1 MGFKRT
7 VLLPQPIEQEADQ
20 YLQDAGCNI
29 IRCNSCTFE
38 EVGEKLKE
46 AEAVVL
52 RTGIKFTKELLAKG
66 TNLKVISRTG
76 AGVDNVDLEAA
87 TEQGIIVSS
96 SLGANTESVAEHALT
111 MMLTLIKNIKRLD
124 NEVRSGN
131 FKIRYTN
138 PSNDMTGKTLGLLG
152 FGRIGSRLAEMCHTI
167 FQAKIIA
174 FDEYLPVEVQK
185 KFESWVKFVD
195 YETLLKEADFISIH
209 VPLTPETRNMV
220 DYNSMKKMKKSAFLI
235 NTSRG
240 GIINEADL
248 AKAMKEG
255 LLSGA
260 GLDVFDKEPIEE
272 NNPLLEIDN
281 VLMTPHTAAL
291 TEECVVRMAMEGVK
305 RVVAY
310 FEGKESTNVANPEVL
325 KRQK

>member
-1 MGFKRT
+1 
-7 VLLPQPIEQEADQ
+7 
-20 YLQDAGCNI
+20 
-29 IRCNSCTFE
+29 
-38 EVGEKLKE
+38 
-46 AEAVVL
+46 
-52 RTGIKFTKELLAKG
+52 
-66 TNLKVISRTG
+66 
-76 AGVDNVDLEAA
+76 
-87 TEQGIIVSS
+87 
-96 SLGANTESVAEHALT
+96 
-111 MMLTLIKNIKRLD
+111 
-124 NEVRSGN
+124 
-131 FKIRYTN
+131 
-138 PSNDMTGKTLGLLG
+138 
-152 FGRIGSRLAEMCHTI
+152 
-167 FQAKIIA
+167 
-174 FDEYLPVEVQK
+174 
-185 KFESWVKFVD
+185 
-195 YETLLKEADFISIH
+195 
-209 VPLTPETRNMV
+209 MV

-325 KRQK
+325 KRLK

>member
-20 YLQDAGCNI
+20 YLQDAGCDI
-29 IRCNSCTFE
+29 IRCDVCSFE
-38 EVGEKLKE
+38 EVGKKLKD

-52 RTGIKFTKELLAKG
+52 RTGIKFTKELLALG
-66 TNLKVISRTG
+66 PNLKVISRTG

-111 MMLTLIKNIKRLD
+111 MMLTLIKNIKMLD

-131 FKIRYTN
+131 FDIRYTN
-138 PSNDMTGKTLGLLG
+138 PSNDMTHKTLGLLG

-174 FDEYLPVEVQK
+174 FDEYLPVEIQK
-185 KFESWVKFVD
+185 KYESWVTFVD
-195 YETLLKEADFISIH
+195 YETLLKESDFISIH
-209 VPLTPETRNMV
+209 VPLTPETRDMI
-220 DYNSMKKMKKSAFLI
+220 DYNSMQKMKKSSFLI

-248 AKAMKEG
+248 AKALKEG
-255 LLSGA
+255 LLAGA
-260 GLDVFDKEPIEE
+260 GLDVFDKEPIEKD
-272 NNPLLEIDN
+272 NPLLEVDN

-291 TEECVVRMAMEGVK
+291 TEECVVRMAMQGVE
-305 RVVAY
+305 RVVDY
-310 FEGKESTNVANPEVL
+310 FEGRESTNVANPEVL
-325 KRQK
+325 KRLK